1 MKRKQYL
8 DQLSNKLTEKQI
20 DRRQFVMSALAA
32 GVALPSALGLADS
45 AMAATP
51 KRGGRLRMGITGG
64 ATTDT
69 LDPGQILD
77 AYMINVQMGQV
88 RNNLTVVGPDG
99 SLQPEL
105 AESWDASAD
114 AKKWT
119 LNIRKGVEFH
129 NGKTLDATD
138 VVDSLN
144 HHLGE
149 GNTSAAN
156 GLLAGIVSVKADGKN
171 AVVVELSGGDAD
183 FPFILSD
190 YHLNIC
196 ASNGDGTIDWQS
208 GNGTGGY
215 ILVDN
220 DPGVRT
226 FTKRNPNY
234 WKENTCFFDEV
245 ETLGISDPTART
257 NALMT
262 GSIDCMNNV
271 DLKTVNLLKRN
282 GALTV
287 RAVTGNKQITLPMIT
302 TMAPFDNVDV
312 RLAVKHVI
320 DREDWLEKIIFGYGE
335 LGNDNPIGPANIYRA
350 TTDEL
355 PQRAY
360 DPEKAKF
367 HLKKAGY
374 DKLSIQFHAADTGFS
389 GAIDAGS
396 LMAES
401 ARAAGLD
408 VEVVREPNDGYWSN
422 VWMKKPFSACYWSGR
437 PTENWIFSQIYAADA
452 SWNDTFWKNDR
463 FNELLVQAR
472 SELDASRRREQYV
485 EMQQI
490 VHNDGGVCLP
500 LFQSDVMAYSN
511 NLHVPEVIAN
521 NWEFDGM
528 MNSERW
534 WFA

>member
-1 MKRKQYL
+1 M
-8 DQLSNKLTEKQI
+8 QLS
-20 DRRQFVMSALAA
+20 
-32 GVALPSALGLADS
+32 
-45 AMAATP
+45 
-51 KRGGRLRMGITGG
+51 
-64 ATTDT
+64 
-69 LDPGQILD
+69 
-77 AYMINVQMGQV
+77 
-88 RNNLTVVGPDG
+88 VVIPC
-99 SLQPEL
+99 
-105 AESWDASAD
+105 
-114 AKKWT
+114 
-119 LNIRKGVEFH
+119 LN
-129 NGKTLDATD
+129 
-138 VVDSLN
+138 
-144 HHLGE
+144 
-149 GNTSAAN
+149 
-156 GLLAGIVSVKADGKN
+156 
-171 AVVVELSGGDAD
+171 
-183 FPFILSD
+183 
-190 YHLNIC
+190 
-196 ASNGDGTIDWQS
+196 
-208 GNGTGGY
+208 
-215 ILVDN
+215 
-220 DPGVRT
+220 
-226 FTKRNPNY
+226 
-234 WKENTCFFDEV
+234 EV

-282 GALTV
+282 AAVTV

-302 TMAPFDNVDV
+302 TMAPFDNNNV
-312 RLAVKHVI
+312 RLAVKHII

-389 GAIDAGS
+389 GSVDAGS

-401 ARAAGLD
+401 ARGAGLD
-408 VEVVREPNDGYWSN
+408 IEVVREPNDGYWSN
-422 VWMKKPFSACYWSGR
+422 VWMKKAFSACYWSGR

-472 SELDASRRREQYV
+472 SELNPTLRREQYV

-490 VHNDGGVCLP
+490 VHKDGGVCLP

-511 NLHVPEVIAN
+511 QLHVPEVIAN

-534 WFA
+534 WFS